1 MNPGDLVEICCGP
14 GGLVSIGT
22 DDGAAPRDFPAGIL
36 CIYLGVNR
44 EWSRGRFAYDILIDG
59 APGWVWQNE
68 IVPVTGGDGG
78 EHASR

>member
-1 MNPGDLVEICCGP
+1 MNPGDLAEICCGP

-78 EHASR
+78 EHESR